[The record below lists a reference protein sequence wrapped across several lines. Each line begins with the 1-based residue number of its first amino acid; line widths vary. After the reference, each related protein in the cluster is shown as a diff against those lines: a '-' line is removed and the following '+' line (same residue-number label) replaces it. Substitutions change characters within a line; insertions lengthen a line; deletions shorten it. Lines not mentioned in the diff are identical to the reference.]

1 MAISFVNSS
10 VSFVASQTSVVVTLP
25 SSVTT
30 GDMLVI
36 FIGGKQYNA
45 TIATPSGWTSIGT
58 STNGTTNAN
67 TDVGSTKLQAFYKV
81 ATASEPSTINF
92 SISGGSGA
100 QNVFMGVC
108 QAFRTNLTG
117 FNTPI
122 GTGVLQSTATGWTTM
137 QSASTLSLPVGAYL
151 PTMFVSHTD
160 VSFIGTTPT
169 YSATGRTF
177 SGGAS
182 SPISAFTTTLGGD
195 GGAVSYY
202 INVSAASNSTA
213 QTLNITTSG
222 PSTDKGHAY
231 VVQLTDYAQSNGKF
245 FQFF

>member
-10 VSFVASQTSVVVTLP
+10 ISFVASQTSVVVTLP

-45 TIATPSGWTSIGT
+45 TISTPSGWTSIGI
-58 STNGTTNAN
+58 STNGTTNAGAD
-67 TDVGSTKLQAFYKV
+67 TGSTKIQAFYKV

-92 SISGGSGA
+92 SISGGSGTN
-100 QNVFMGVC
+100 NVFMGVC

-122 GTGVLQSTATGWTTM
+122 GTGVLQSTASGWTTM
-137 QSASTLSLPVGAYL
+137 QSAIALSLPVGAYL
-151 PTMFVSHTD
+151 PTMFVSMTD
-160 VSFIGTTPT
+160 ASNIGINPSYT
-169 YSATGRTF
+169 ATSRTF

-182 SPISAFTTTLGGD
+182 SPISAFTTTTGGD

-202 INVSAASNSTA
+202 INVSADTNSTA
-213 QTLNITTSG
+213 QTLNIFTSG
-222 PSTDKGHAY
+222 PSEKGHAY
-231 VVQLTDYAQSNGKF
+231 VVQLTDYAQSNGNF